1 MGILLGL
8 LTALSWGS
16 SDFLARFASRRI
28 GSLRTTFYMQL
39 TGLVLLT
46 ICIRWIGG
54 WGHLFDGSGWQPWAW
69 GASAGL
75 LNSVS
80 TLCLYRSFEV
90 GKMAV
95 VAPVSASYPALTVA
109 ISFLTGEHLTALRVG
124 GIVMI
129 LVGVV
134 IVVRGE
140 AVASSEVAAAP
151 GGSAPADGVPVT
163 LGSSATTPDGVTARA
178 VAPSGIGMALI
189 SALGFGVLFWLL
201 GNHVVPHVGF
211 ASAVWM
217 IRLISSVVSAIVILA
232 MGRTIALP
240 RKSGVSMWLLGM
252 GVLDTGA
259 FVLNNLGM
267 QMEQVSVVSV
277 LASLYGAVTVLL
289 ASVVLHEHL
298 SKMQWFGIVAI
309 FAGITAISL

>member
-8 LTALSWGS
+8 LTALSWGA

-28 GSLRTTFYMQL
+28 GSLRATLYMQL
-39 TGLVLLT
+39 FGFVLLT
-46 ICIRWIGG
+46 ICLRWVGG

-69 GASAGL
+69 GVLAGL
-75 LNSVS
+75 LNSAS

-95 VAPVSASYPALTVA
+95 VAPLSASYPALTVA
-109 ISFLTGEHLTALRVG
+109 ISFFSGEHLTALRVG
-124 GIVMI
+124 GIVLI

-140 AVASSEVAAAP
+140 AAAIESVEAP
-151 GGSAPADGVPVT
+151 GSSRVSPATEIVK
-163 LGSSATTPDGVTARA
+163 
-178 VAPSGIGMALI
+178 PSGIGVALI

-201 GNHVVPHVGF
+201 GNRVVPHVGF

-217 IRLISSVVSAIVILA
+217 IRLTSTVVTVIVIVA
-232 MGRTIALP
+232 MRRPLALP
-240 RKSGVSMWLLGM
+240 RKSAVSTWLLAM

-267 QMEQVSVVSV
+267 QIEQISVVSV
-277 LASLYGAVTVLL
+277 LSSLYGAVTVLL
-289 ASVVLHEHL
+289 SSVILRERL
-298 SKMQWFGIVAI
+298 SKVQWLGIVAI
-309 FAGITAISL
+309 FGGITAISL

>member
-8 LTALSWGS
+8 LTALSWGA

-28 GSLRTTFYMQL
+28 GSLRTTLYMQL
-39 TGLVLLT
+39 FGFVLLT
-46 ICIRWIGG
+46 ICLRWVGG

-69 GASAGL
+69 GVLAGL

-95 VAPVSASYPALTVA
+95 VAPLSASYPALTVA
-109 ISFLTGEHLTALRVG
+109 ISFFSGEHLTALRVG
-124 GIVMI
+124 GIVLI

-140 AVASSEVAAAP
+140 AAAMESVGAP
-151 GGSAPADGVPVT
+151 G
-163 LGSSATTPDGVTARA
+163 SSRVSPGTEIVK
-178 VAPSGIGMALI
+178 PSGIGAALI

-201 GNHVVPHVGF
+201 GNRVVPHVGF

-217 IRLISSVVSAIVILA
+217 IRLTSTVVTVIVIVA
-232 MGRTIALP
+232 MRRPLALP
-240 RKSGVSMWLLGM
+240 RKSAVSTWLLAM

-267 QMEQVSVVSV
+267 QIEQVSVVSV
-277 LASLYGAVTVLL
+277 LSSLYGAVTVLL
-289 ASVVLHEHL
+289 SSVILRERL
-298 SKMQWFGIVAI
+298 SKVQWLGIVAI
-309 FAGITAISL
+309 FGGITAISL

>member
-8 LTALSWGS
+8 LTALSWGA

-28 GSLRTTFYMQL
+28 GSLRTTLYMQL
-39 TGLVLLT
+39 FGFVLLT
-46 ICIRWIGG
+46 ICLRWVGG

-69 GASAGL
+69 GVLAGL

-95 VAPVSASYPALTVA
+95 VAPLSASYPALTVA
-109 ISFLTGEHLTALRVG
+109 ISFFSGEHLTVLRVG
-124 GIVMI
+124 GIVLI

-140 AVASSEVAAAP
+140 AAAMESVGAP
-151 GGSAPADGVPVT
+151 G
-163 LGSSATTPDGVTARA
+163 SSRVSPGTEIVK
-178 VAPSGIGMALI
+178 PSGIGAALI

-201 GNHVVPHVGF
+201 GNRVVPHVGF

-217 IRLISSVVSAIVILA
+217 IRLTSTVVTVIVIVA
-232 MGRTIALP
+232 MRRPLALP
-240 RKSGVSMWLLGM
+240 RKSAVSTWLLAM

-267 QMEQVSVVSV
+267 QIEQVSVVSV
-277 LASLYGAVTVLL
+277 LSSLYGAVTVLL
-289 ASVVLHEHL
+289 SSVILRERL
-298 SKMQWFGIVAI
+298 SKVQWLGIVAI
-309 FAGITAISL
+309 FGGITAISL